1 MLDERPTAAELIAAV
16 ADFIEQKAAPQLD
29 AHTAFHAKVA
39 VNALRIV
46 QREVERE
53 LRAGQAGT
61 SADAAELARLRAL
74 CAADTGA
81 EATTVAALNRELC
94 ARIAD
99 GRIAVDDDALRRHL
113 LQSVL
118 DRLAVDNPKYP
129 SLAVAAPQ
137 GG

>member
-53 LRAGQAGT
+53 LRAGQAGS

-74 CAADTGA
+74 CATDDGV
-81 EATTVAALNRELC
+81 EATVAALNRELC
-94 ARIAD
+94 DRIAD
-99 GRIAVDDDALRRHL
+99 GRIPADGAALRQHL
-113 LQSVL
+113 MQSVL
-118 DRLAVDNPKYP
+118 ERMAVDSPKYP
-129 SLAVAAPQ
+129 SLAAATPPA
-137 GG
+137 G

>member
-53 LRAGQAGT
+53 LRAGQAGA

-74 CAADTGA
+74 CAAGDGT
-81 EATTVAALNRELC
+81 EATVAALNRELC

-99 GRIAVDDDALRRHL
+99 GRLAVDDDALRRHL

-129 SLAVAAPQ
+129 SLTAAPSP
-137 GG
+137 GN